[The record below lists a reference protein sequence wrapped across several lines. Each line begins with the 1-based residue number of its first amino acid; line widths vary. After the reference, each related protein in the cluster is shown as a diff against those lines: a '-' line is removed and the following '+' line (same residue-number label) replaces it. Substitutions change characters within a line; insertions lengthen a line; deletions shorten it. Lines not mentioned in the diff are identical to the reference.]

1 MGIQKC
7 KKCGTKFNYKAL
19 LKPLWGVSE
28 PLQCSNC
35 RALHHVT
42 WISRFA
48 IQTLIMLPVFF
59 KNGIR
64 SFAPN
69 YPLAL
74 LAYLVYFAIIKV
86 LSPYLIRYKLVESTI
101 NKV

>member
-7 KKCGTKFNYKAL
+7 KNCGTKFKYKDL
-19 LKPLWGVSE
+19 LKQKGGVAN
-28 PLQCSNC
+28 PVHCNNC
-35 RALHHVT
+35 GASHDVT

-48 IQTLIMLPVFF
+48 LPALIMLPVFF

-69 YPLAL
+69 ILFAY
-74 LAYLVYFAIIKV
+74 LAYLVYVVIIKA
-86 LSPYLIRYKLVESTI
+86 LSPYILRYRLKDSNM
-101 NKV
+101 NKE